1 MTKRLLE
8 AEIHFLSSE
17 LIIKKLLKAKI
28 ITEEDYQEVYRKL
41 IDSYISTISRLSP
54 V

>member
-8 AEIHFLSSE
+8 AEMHFLSSE

-28 ITEEDYQEVYRKL
+28 ITDQEYQTVHKKL
-41 IDSYISTISRLSP
+41 IDAYITTISRLSP